1 METGR
6 SRKQKIFSC
15 LNLSEWM
22 DGLMEGR
29 FDGWVDGWIDGPMY
43 FKACLGVGYSHKELS
58 PFSYFFATFS

>member
-43 FKACLGVGYSHKELS
+43 GSMDG
-58 PFSYFFATFS
+58 